1 MTNLYDN
8 PAFFEKYSQMLR
20 SVKGLDGAGEW
31 PALRGIL
38 PDFQGKRVLDLGCGF
53 GWHCL
58 YAAECGAEKVIG
70 VDSSAKMLFKAKQQ
84 TRSNDVITYIH
95 SALEEISFPAES
107 FDIAVSSLVLH
118 YIRSF
123 EDICRKVNIWLAAG
137 GDFIFSVEHPVFTA
151 QGPQDWFYSETG
163 EKLHWPVDNY
173 FREGKREARFLG
185 EQVEKYHKTLTT
197 YLNTLIDTG
206 FEIRRVIEPQ
216 PPEQFLKD
224 IPDMAEELRRP
235 MMLLVAA
242 RKKPNK

>member
-31 PALRGIL
+31 SALRGIL

-216 PPEQFLKD
+216 PTEQFLKD

-242 RKKPNK
+242 RKKSE

>member
-70 VDSSAKMLFKAKQQ
+70 VDASAKMLFKAKQQ

-216 PPEQFLKD
+216 PTEQFLKD